1 MFSPLHTLV
10 LSDLSRPTLH
20 APLSKQ
26 RQSQSMWSWS
36 PPHDKIIHCLCSVF
50 SRCISNFYFLCSLW
64 TICNAAS
71 THRVSV
77 SCSLITHHCRAYRLP
92 PSWPQPARFLITLM
106 SNTCKGIISLKCFLL
121 VKSKKKKKAVWQERK
136 MYLRTDIYIK
146 YLWKF
151 EVLEEENSKA
161 TA

>member
-26 RQSQSMWSWS
+26 QQSDCQSMWSWS

-121 VKSKKKKKAVWQERK
+121 VKRKRKKSSVTGEKNVFENW
-136 MYLRTDIYIK
+136 YLYQIFMEIWSARGGK
-146 YLWKF
+146 Q
-151 EVLEEENSKA
+151 
-161 TA
+161 